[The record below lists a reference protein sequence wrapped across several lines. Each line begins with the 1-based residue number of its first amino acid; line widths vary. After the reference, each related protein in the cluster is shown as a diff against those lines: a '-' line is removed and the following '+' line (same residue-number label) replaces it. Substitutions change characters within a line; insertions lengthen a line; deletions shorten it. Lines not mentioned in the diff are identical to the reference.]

1 MFFIGAVCGSLLLDE
16 RFERSLM
23 KKVGLETYQSLP
35 IKSKEAALSFW
46 RDMVKPTF
54 GEESDCDFLDVD
66 HFIPLPGAADQP
78 DRNIDGGFVQL
89 EGSVWH
95 GPLYQSSARPF

>member
-1 MFFIGAVCGSLLLDE
+1 
-16 RFERSLM
+16 M
-23 KKVGLETYQSLP
+23 KKIGLETYQSLQ

-54 GEESDCDFLDVD
+54 REESDCDFLDVD
-66 HFIPLPGAADQP
+66 HFIPLPGVTDQP

-89 EGSVWH
+89 EG
-95 GPLYQSSARPF
+95 

>member
-1 MFFIGAVCGSLLLDE
+1 MRKA
-16 RFERSLM
+16 
-23 KKVGLETYQSLP
+23 GLENYQSLP
-35 IKSKEAALSFW
+35 MKSKEAALSFW

-54 GEESDCDFLDVD
+54 GEETDCDFLDVD

-89 EGSVWH
+89 EGLVWQIH
-95 GPLYQSSARPF
+95 HSSRLY